1 MNGNDNEISPNTVT
15 SNTGQGN
22 MFRPYPVTVD
32 TVILTVKQLRETN
45 AIGADDISFRFM
57 KDSLPVTAFY
67 LTISINTSIVTGSY
81 PSLWK
86 HALVTPAFKSG
97 EFDEVNNFRPIS
109 ILPILSK
116 ILEKIISNQ
125 LMEHLE
131 TNYLLSN
138 TQHGFRRNLSTETAL
153 MKVCDKIY
161 DNIDRGKIT
170 LLTLCDLSKAFDS
183 VSHEQLLKKLPLIN
197 VDTFWFDQYLSNRTQ
212 SVKIENVVSGKLDVS
227 FGVPQGSILGPIL
240 FLIFVNDMSQ
250 LATTCLLV
258 QYADDSQF
266 VHTGTVEEIHELIR
280 DAESTLENVKLYFD
294 RNGLM
299 INANKTQCIFIGS
312 HQNIARIPENTKINF
327 DGNVINPSIQVKNLG
342 VHMDRH
348 MRFDKHIDEVY
359 KKTMG
364 ILMYLNRIKDR
375 LNTNMRISVVQTLG
389 LSLINYCIKIY
400 GTANQ
405 TQIHRVQKL
414 QNFAAKIAVGKVRKY
429 DHATP
434 HINTLKW
441 LKIEQKYMY
450 DIGLFIFKILNNQ
463 VPSWVLPL
471 ATIGT
476 TSLIQTRQQHNLI
489 IPRTSTL
496 TGERNLAVRGPT
508 LWNDLPISVRE
519 ASNVNAFKNKVKN
532 HYFNRQQ

>member
-1 MNGNDNEISPNTVT
+1 
-15 SNTGQGN
+15 
-22 MFRPYPVTVD
+22 
-32 TVILTVKQLRETN
+32 
-45 AIGADDISFRFM
+45 
-57 KDSLPVTAFY
+57 
-67 LTISINTSIVTGSY
+67 
-81 PSLWK
+81 
-86 HALVTPAFKSG
+86 
-97 EFDEVNNFRPIS
+97 
-109 ILPILSK
+109 
-116 ILEKIISNQ
+116 
-125 LMEHLE
+125 
-131 TNYLLSN
+131 
-138 TQHGFRRNLSTETAL
+138 
-153 MKVCDKIY
+153 
-161 DNIDRGKIT
+161 
-170 LLTLCDLSKAFDS
+170 
-183 VSHEQLLKKLPLIN
+183 
-197 VDTFWFDQYLSNRTQ
+197 
-212 SVKIENVVSGKLDVS
+212 
-227 FGVPQGSILGPIL
+227 
-240 FLIFVNDMSQ
+240 
-250 LATTCLLV
+250 
-258 QYADDSQF
+258 
-266 VHTGTVEEIHELIR
+266 
-280 DAESTLENVKLYFD
+280 
-294 RNGLM
+294 M
-299 INANKTQCIFIGS
+299 INANKTQCIFIGR

-476 TSLIQTRQQHNLI
+476 TSLIQTRQQHNLV